1 MQLKPTMRHASRF
14 GTSVV
19 VKYVPSDSNEASILQ
34 YLHSTKPAP
43 GIIPLLKTFRL
54 DLGHLIIILPE
65 GNPLRHVINYSP
77 PRSDLMDFSRQL
89 IDAVSF
95 LHQQHIAH
103 LDIKPQNL
111 VVLKHRLFIIDFDIS
126 VHVDGPET
134 LINYRCGTP
143 GWMAPEIERLD
154 GPRLLYSPIRA
165 DLWSCGLVLE
175 YLWEDTVE
183 ENPFKELTRQLLDRN
198 PWHRPLLVF
207 VTAGHSLSEPE
218 GGMKRKQ
225 DAHLPDVKRCKGIGL
240 GLS

>member
-54 DLGHLIIILPE
+54 DLGHLIILPE
-65 GNPLRHVINYSP
+65 GNPLRHVLNYSP

-95 LHQQHIAH
+95 LHQEHIAH

-111 VVLKHRLFIIDFDIS
+111 VVLKHRLFIIDFGIS
-126 VHVDGPET
+126 AHVDGPET

-143 GWMAPEIERLD
+143 GWMAPEIEHPD

-175 YLWEDTVE
+175 YLWKHTVE

-198 PWHRPLLVF
+198 PWHRPLLVL
-207 VTAGHSLSEPE
+207 VTAGHSLIEPE

-225 DAHLPDVKRCKGIGL
+225 DAHLPDVKRRKAIGL